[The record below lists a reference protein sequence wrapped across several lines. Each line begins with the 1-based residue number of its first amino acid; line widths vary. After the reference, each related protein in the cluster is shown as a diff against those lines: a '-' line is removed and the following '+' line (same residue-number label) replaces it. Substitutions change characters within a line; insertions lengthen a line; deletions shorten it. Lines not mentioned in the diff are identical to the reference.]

1 MRNVILKALILLCI
15 NVFLNVPNIALAN
28 RDVIIDTR
36 TSLTAMDLKME
47 QARERF
53 KFIKNELQK
62 LTTHP
67 PETTA
72 KSKKNLSENEAVNLH
87 SDNFDRN
94 ISASSRDDKKLELN
108 TVNNSKNFTV
118 EFQYGINFPED
129 MKFRDYVVEYKIG
142 HQFELELF
150 KKFDDFKF
158 GGSLGG
164 KLFKADKFLMPWT
177 IGQLALPANG
187 KSYTLSADLFIGYE
201 HYLSETLFLTS
212 NIGFGT
218 GWAWDN
224 LILGSTNLYDS
235 NSNFIFGTTNFGVG
249 YAYPNNLR
257 LSFFYQ
263 FDYFGNR
270 DQFNS
275 QYFNQIGFCFGLN
288 Y

>member
-1 MRNVILKALILLCI
+1 
-15 NVFLNVPNIALAN
+15 
-28 RDVIIDTR
+28 
-36 TSLTAMDLKME
+36 MDYW
-47 QARERF
+47 A
-53 KFIKNELQK
+53 
-62 LTTHP
+62 
-67 PETTA
+67 
-72 KSKKNLSENEAVNLH
+72 
-87 SDNFDRN
+87 
-94 ISASSRDDKKLELN
+94 ISSS
-108 TVNNSKNFTV
+108 
-118 EFQYGINFPED
+118 
-129 MKFRDYVVEYKIG
+129 
-142 HQFELELF
+142 
-150 KKFDDFKF
+150 
-158 GGSLGG
+158 
-164 KLFKADKFLMPWT
+164 
-177 IGQLALPANG
+177 ANG